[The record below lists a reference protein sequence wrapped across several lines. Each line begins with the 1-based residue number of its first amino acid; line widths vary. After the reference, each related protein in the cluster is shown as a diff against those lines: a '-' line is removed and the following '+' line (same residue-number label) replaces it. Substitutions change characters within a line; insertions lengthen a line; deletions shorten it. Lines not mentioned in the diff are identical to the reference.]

1 MPKYVVSAEL
11 FQRLFR
17 QDLPVASLFRNFL
30 LAERL
35 MRRVGC
41 TPCSSPALPPTWT
54 HPLWLA
60 WEHAVESFL
69 TFVAPFIFPE
79 QQTAAPLALP
89 SLASGQCVSS
99 SVPGSSSSQGP
110 ATSSNFFANQLTAFY
125 IWLCNCTNPLRLS
138 APLSSS
144 SAAATLVLS
153 PRSTQLPEQ
162 LPIVLQVC
170 SHLEHILVVFYYR
183 AYTTISRLLQVL
195 LSNSQRTRALDL
207 LCRFLDCGVWA
218 IGQVSC

>member
-1 MPKYVVSAEL
+1 M
-11 FQRLFR
+11 
-17 QDLPVASLFRNFL
+17 ASLFRNFL

-79 QQTAAPLALP
+79 QPTAAPLALP
-89 SLASGQCVSS
+89 TLTSGQGASTG
-99 SVPGSSSSQGP
+99 PASQGP
-110 ATSSNFFANQLTAFY
+110 ATSSHFFANQLTAFY
-125 IWLCNCTNPLRLS
+125 IWLCNCTNPLLLN
-138 APLSSS
+138 APLSA
-144 SAAATLVLS
+144 SALS

-162 LPIVLQVC
+162 LPIVLQVRVDLHTLTLHQRPERDVVQRSAASL
-170 SHLEHILVVFYYR
+170 SH
-183 AYTTISRLLQVL
+183 
-195 LSNSQRTRALDL
+195 
-207 LCRFLDCGVWA
+207 
-218 IGQVSC
+218 

>member
-1 MPKYVVSAEL
+1 MAMAYSYCSNTVHVATITHYVLVRLVPRAEL

-79 QQTAAPLALP
+79 QATSAPVALP
-89 SLASGQCVSS
+89 TLTSGQMGVSATGAS
-99 SVPGSSSSQGP
+99 AP
-110 ATSSNFFANQLTAFY
+110 ATSSNFFSNQLTAFY
-125 IWLCNCTNPLRLS
+125 VWLCNCTNPLRLY
-138 APLSSS
+138 APLAHPL
-144 SAAATLVLS
+144 SAALS

-162 LPIVLQVC
+162 LPIVLQVRITC
-170 SHLEHILVVFYYR
+170 
-183 AYTTISRLLQVL
+183 A
-195 LSNSQRTRALDL
+195 AL
-207 LCRFLDCGVWA
+207 
-218 IGQVSC
+218 